1 MDPNSALR
9 TPHSAPAPR
18 YAFVTGASRG
28 IGAAIATRLAR
39 DGFDIVLNFRSNQA
53 AADAVVAQ
61 ITALGR
67 QAWLL
72 PFDVADRTAARTAL
86 ERMLEERGT
95 PYAVVVNAGITRDG
109 LFGMLGDD
117 DWDAVI
123 NTSLGGFYNV
133 VRPLIRA
140 LLKAR
145 TGRVVTMASVS
156 GQMGNPGQVNYS
168 AAKGGLIAATKALA
182 RECAK
187 RAVTANV
194 VAPGL
199 IDTDMTKDLPLEQM
213 LQAVP
218 LGRLGRVEEVAAT
231 VAFLCSQ
238 DADYITDKLE
248 LRVGRDL
255 QYVRINGTLVGG
267 AAGLLIF
274 SATRFALS

>member
-1 MDPNSALR
+1 MTVSPIVPGTQTAEPGR
-9 TPHSAPAPR
+9 AP

-28 IGAAIATRLAR
+28 IGAAIAMRLAR
-39 DGFDIVLNFRSNQA
+39 DGFDIVMNFRSNQA
-53 AADAVVAQ
+53 AADVVANA
-61 ITALGR
+61 IRASGR
-67 QAWLL
+67 QVWFL
-72 PFDVADRTAARTAL
+72 PFDVADRAAARTAL
-86 ERMLEERGT
+86 EQMLNERGT

-109 LFGMLGDD
+109 LFGMLGDE
-117 DWDAVI
+117 DWDDVI
-123 NTSLGGFYNV
+123 DTSLGGFFNV

-187 RAVTANV
+187 RNVTANV

-199 IDTDMTKDLPLEQM
+199 IDTDMTKGLPLEQM

-218 LGRLGRVEEVAAT
+218 LGRMGTVEEVAGT
-231 VAFLCSQ
+231 VAFLCSR
-238 DADYITDKLE
+238 DAGYITGQILG
-248 LRVGRDL
+248 V
-255 QYVRINGTLVGG
+255 NG
-267 AAGLLIF
+267 GLY
-274 SATRFALS
+274 T

>member
-1 MDPNSALR
+1 MTS
-9 TPHSAPAPR
+9 SAPADFSQNR

-28 IGAAIATRLAR
+28 IGAAIAMRLAR
-39 DGFDIVLNFRSNQA
+39 DGFDIVMNFRSNQT
-53 AADAVVAQ
+53 AADMVAAE
-61 ITALGR
+61 IRALGR
-67 QAWLL
+67 QVWFL
-72 PFDVADRTAARTAL
+72 PFDVADRPTAL
-86 ERMLEERGT
+86 KALEDMQTKHGT

-117 DWDAVI
+117 DWDQVI

-133 VRPLIRA
+133 VRPLVRG

-145 TGRVVTMASVS
+145 RGRLVTMASVS

-187 RAVTANV
+187 RGVTANV

-199 IDTDMTKDLPLEQM
+199 IDTDMTKNLPLEQM

-218 LGRLGRVEEVAAT
+218 LGRLGTVNEVAAA
-231 VAFLCSQ
+231 VSYLCSA
-238 DADYITDKLE
+238 DA
-248 LRVGRDL
+248 G
-255 QYVRINGTLVGG
+255 YVTGHVLSVNG
-267 AAGLLIF
+267 GLY
-274 SATRFALS
+274 T

>member
-1 MDPNSALR
+1 MDPSSAPR
-9 TPHSAPAPR
+9 TAHSAPPSP

-53 AADAVVAQ
+53 AADTVAAAICAQ
-61 ITALGR
+61 GR
-67 QAWLL
+67 QAWFL
-72 PFDVADRTAARTAL
+72 PFDVADRATARTAL
-86 ERMLEERGT
+86 EGMLTERGT

-109 LFGMLGDD
+109 LFGMLGDE
-117 DWDAVI
+117 DWDEVI
-123 NTSLGGFYNV
+123 NTSLGGFFNV
-133 VRPLIRA
+133 MRPLVRA

-145 TGRVVTMASVS
+145 SGRVVTMASVS

-187 RAVTANV
+187 RNVTANV

-199 IDTDMTKDLPLEQM
+199 IATDMTKGLPLEQM

-218 LGRLGRVEEVAAT
+218 LGRLGTVDEVAAA
-231 VAFLCSQ
+231 VAFLCSR
-238 DADYITDKLE
+238 DAGYITGQVLG
-248 LRVGRDL
+248 V
-255 QYVRINGTLVGG
+255 NG
-267 AAGLLIF
+267 GLY
-274 SATRFALS
+274 T